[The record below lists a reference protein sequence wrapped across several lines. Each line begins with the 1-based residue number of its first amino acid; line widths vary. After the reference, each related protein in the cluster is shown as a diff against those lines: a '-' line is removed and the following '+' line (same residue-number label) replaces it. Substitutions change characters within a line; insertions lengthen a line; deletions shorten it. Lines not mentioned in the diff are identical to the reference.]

1 MKKLLK
7 MIFGKL
13 FKSWEIKKIVDE
25 LYEQVY
31 IKNDM
36 FIKSVRSIGMSA
48 LTTHRKFNNI
58 DEEDPP
64 KDPPYPIGIWL
75 TQLDAL
81 FMNKVRYLVKILN
94 NNSEYKS
101 ILENWINNSIM
112 IKYSDYWVN
121 LDFYFCTDIVAFQYP
136 IDGSTVGTYSSVNG
150 TTNRS
155 LTYIIQNLKNSLES

>member
-1 MKKLLK
+1 MKTLLK
-7 MIFGKL
+7 KIFGNL
-13 FKSWEIKKIVDE
+13 FKQWETKKIVDE

-48 LTTHRKFNNI
+48 LTTHRKFNII
-58 DEEDPP
+58 DEENPP
-64 KDPPYPIGIWL
+64 QDPPYPIGIWL
-75 TQLDAL
+75 TQLDVL
-81 FMNKVRYLVKILN
+81 FMNKVRYLVKLLN

-101 ILENWINNSIM
+101 ILENWINNSVM
-112 IKYSDYWVN
+112 VKYSDYWVN

-136 IDGSTVGTYSSVNG
+136 IDASTAGTYSSVNG

-155 LTYIIQNLKNSLES
+155 LTYIIKNLKNSLES